1 MFVGLPQTPFFVS
14 VAPTHVYGIL
24 HWRLK
29 LHTSPAFKVPV
40 AIRFSDA
47 MLPLDTVTSQP
58 PPMPAGAAEGDA
70 EESPGETATGPAAD
84 ATPTP
89 EASAPATAAPKPSPT
104 PKPSA
109 SADE

>member
-1 MFVGLPQTPFFVS
+1 MIRPLAALSLALLIAACGQQS
-14 VAPTHVYGIL
+14 
-24 HWRLK
+24 K
-29 LHTSPAFKVPV
+29 PAADDSRSAEGQVLGGT
-40 AIRFSDA
+40 ISDA

-70 EESPGETATGPAAD
+70 EESPDETATGPAAE
-84 ATPTP
+84 PTP
-89 EASAPATAAPKPSPT
+89 EASASATAAPKPSPT

>member
-1 MFVGLPQTPFFVS
+1 MIRPLAALSLALLIAACGQQP
-14 VAPTHVYGIL
+14 
-24 HWRLK
+24 K
-29 LHTSPAFKVPV
+29 PAADDSRSAEGQVLGGT
-40 AIRFSDA
+40 ISDA